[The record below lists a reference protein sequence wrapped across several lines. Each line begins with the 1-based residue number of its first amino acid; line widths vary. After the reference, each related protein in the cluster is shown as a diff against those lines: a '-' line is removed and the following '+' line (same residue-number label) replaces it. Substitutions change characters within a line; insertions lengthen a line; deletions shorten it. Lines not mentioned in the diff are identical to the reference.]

1 MQTTTT
7 MPPPPNLVADPWG
20 YIVYYI
26 NLFFPY
32 FMVVVSLIILMLLYF
47 VITRL
52 VKRSLRSIGM
62 GIEAATGIVLVLRL
76 VFFMA
81 GIMIVIGAFEASIA
95 TLLSLTAIF
104 GTALGLAFSQ
114 SLGNIVS
121 GLYVLAARPFR
132 VGDYV
137 RVGTVE
143 GIVREITLNYTRI
156 LLADETRQLLPNS
169 KVVTS
174 EVTNFRVTV
183 SDLIKNTEEEAETIH
198 EEKQRRS
205 YLRSIDAAIGKLR
218 NMASDADAFKYT
230 FDMNIH
236 MSYDQRA
243 MQRHFDKVCKDYEK
257 VFLARPTYQ
266 IWAKPVA
273 AVTYRFTFIVDEPM
287 MIISKTSEFME
298 DLLEVYIAN
307 QK

>member
-1 MQTTTT
+1 
-7 MPPPPNLVADPWG
+7 
-20 YIVYYI
+20 
-26 NLFFPY
+26 
-32 FMVVVSLIILMLLYF
+32 MVVVSLIILMLLYF
-47 VITRL
+47 IITRL

-114 SLGNIVS
+114 ALGNIVS

-273 AVTYRFTFIVDEPM
+273 AVTYRFTFIVDEPI
-287 MIISKTSEFME
+287 MIITKTSEFME
-298 DLLEVYIAN
+298 DLLEVYIES

>member
-7 MPPPPNLVADPWG
+7 MPPPPNPVADPWG

-32 FMVVVSLIILMLLYF
+32 IMVVVSLIILMLLYF
-47 VITRL
+47 IITRL

-114 SLGNIVS
+114 ALGNIVS

-198 EEKQRRS
+198 EEK
-205 YLRSIDAAIGKLR
+205 
-218 NMASDADAFKYT
+218 
-230 FDMNIH
+230 
-236 MSYDQRA
+236 
-243 MQRHFDKVCKDYEK
+243 
-257 VFLARPTYQ
+257 
-266 IWAKPVA
+266 
-273 AVTYRFTFIVDEPM
+273 
-287 MIISKTSEFME
+287 
-298 DLLEVYIAN
+298 
-307 QK
+307 

>member
-7 MPPPPNLVADPWG
+7 MPPPPNPVADPWG

-32 FMVVVSLIILMLLYF
+32 IMVVVSLIILMLLYF
-47 VITRL
+47 IITRL
-52 VKRSLRSIGM
+52 VKRSLKSIGM

-114 SLGNIVS
+114 ALGNIVS

-174 EVTNFRVTV
+174 EVTNFRVAV
-183 SDLIKNTEEEAETIH
+183 SDLIKNKEEEAETIH
-198 EEKQRRS
+198 EEKQRKS
-205 YLRSIDAAIGKLR
+205 YLRSIDTAIGKLR
-218 NMASDADAFKYT
+218 NMAGDADAFKYT

-236 MSYDQRA
+236 MNYDQRA
-243 MQRHFDKVCKDYEK
+243 MQQHFDKVCKDYEK

-273 AVTYRFTFIVDEPM
+273 AVTYRFTFIVEDPM
-287 MIISKTSEFME
+287 MIITKTSEFME
-298 DLLEVYIAN
+298 DLLEVYIEG

>member
-7 MPPPPNLVADPWG
+7 MPPPPNPVADPWG

-32 FMVVVSLIILMLLYF
+32 IMVVVSLIILMLLYF
-47 VITRL
+47 IITRL
-52 VKRSLRSIGM
+52 VKRSLKSIGM

-114 SLGNIVS
+114 ALGNIVS

-174 EVTNFRVTV
+174 EVTNFRVAV
-183 SDLIKNTEEEAETIH
+183 SDLIKNKEEEAETIH
-198 EEKQRRS
+198 EEKQRKS
-205 YLRSIDAAIGKLR
+205 YLRSIDTAIGKLR
-218 NMASDADAFKYT
+218 NMAGDADAFKYT

-273 AVTYRFTFIVDEPM
+273 AVTYRFTFIVEDPM
-287 MIISKTSEFME
+287 MIITMTSEFME
-298 DLLEVYIAN
+298 DLLEVYIEG

>member
-1 MQTTTT
+1 
-7 MPPPPNLVADPWG
+7 
-20 YIVYYI
+20 
-26 NLFFPY
+26 
-32 FMVVVSLIILMLLYF
+32 MVVVSLIILMLLYF
-47 VITRL
+47 IITRL

-114 SLGNIVS
+114 ALGNIVS

-198 EEKQRRS
+198 EEK
-205 YLRSIDAAIGKLR
+205 
-218 NMASDADAFKYT
+218 
-230 FDMNIH
+230 
-236 MSYDQRA
+236 
-243 MQRHFDKVCKDYEK
+243 
-257 VFLARPTYQ
+257 
-266 IWAKPVA
+266 
-273 AVTYRFTFIVDEPM
+273 
-287 MIISKTSEFME
+287 
-298 DLLEVYIAN
+298 
-307 QK
+307 